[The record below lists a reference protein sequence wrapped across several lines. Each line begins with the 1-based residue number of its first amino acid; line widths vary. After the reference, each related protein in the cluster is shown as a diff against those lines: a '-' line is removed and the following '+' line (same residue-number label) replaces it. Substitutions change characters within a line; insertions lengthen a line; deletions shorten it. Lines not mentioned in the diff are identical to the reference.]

1 MISNICQT
9 IAISFIVI
17 FLIHYLFNYLQAT
30 FTTPKVKDMIN
41 RPNEKYESIM
51 KVVNTQEP
59 LSSSNLDS
67 NLNTNLNSNLNESS
81 DMKNE
86 LNQYINE
93 INTDSDNNVINSQE
107 TAINSALNPYS
118 TNESDTT
125 PISELNTNQ

>member
-1 MISNICQT
+1 
-9 IAISFIVI
+9 
-17 FLIHYLFNYLQAT
+17 
-30 FTTPKVKDMIN
+30 MIN

-59 LSSSNLDS
+59 LS
-67 NLNTNLNSNLNESS
+67 NTNLNSNLDSNLNESS

-93 INTDSDNNVINSQE
+93 INTGSDNKVINSQE